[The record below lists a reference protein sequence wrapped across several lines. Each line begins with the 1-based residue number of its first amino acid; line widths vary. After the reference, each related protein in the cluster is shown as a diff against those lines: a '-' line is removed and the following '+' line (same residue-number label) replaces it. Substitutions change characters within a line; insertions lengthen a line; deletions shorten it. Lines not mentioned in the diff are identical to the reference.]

1 MKATLQF
8 NLDDRDDSVAHQR
21 CIKALDMALAL
32 FDFSAKLRRI
42 IDISEDGKWLDED
55 VVSKAFYETL
65 EEHNI
70 IIDRLLL

>member
-1 MKATLQF
+1 
-8 NLDDRDDSVAHQR
+8 
-21 CIKALDMALAL
+21 MALAL